1 MNQFN
6 YGGKIMTSRKLTAN
20 EVEILEKQNCSAED
34 WDRVNV
40 HPDFNTSLVRN
51 CLFSG
56 DIKIGKNTDVGSIKC
71 ELYGSRIHNCQ
82 IGDHVRISNVTWL
95 ADYEIG
101 DSAILEAVGEISMS
115 GESTFGN
122 GCVLDI
128 LNEGGGRELT
138 IFNDLTS
145 QIAYLQVLYKHNAE
159 FSEKLQAV
167 IDKEVSRKASNK
179 GTIGNHTKIRH
190 CSSLQ
195 DVNIGDYANIR
206 GAKRLKNGS
215 IISSENSPVFIG
227 EGVIADDFIVQEGSK
242 IDSGVVM
249 DKCFVGQAV
258 KLGKQ
263 FSAENSA
270 FFANC
275 EGFHGEACSVFAG
288 PYTVSH
294 HKSSLLIAGLYSFYN
309 AGSGTNMSNHM
320 YKLGPIHQ
328 SILERGSK
336 TGSFSYILAPSR
348 VGAFSVVIGKHF
360 VNFDASEFPF
370 SYITEEHGNSYLTP
384 AMNLLTVGTRRDSE
398 KWPKRDKRGEQKR
411 DLIQFELYNPYIVDR
426 VRKGRDILKELYE
439 TTEKSKE
446 TIFRKG
452 LKIRRLMMKTS
463 AKYYDLALKIYAAK
477 NLAEALESGS
487 GIEKLFATLKE
498 YKASEWVDLLG
509 MICRKDRVSA
519 FENDVIAG
527 KLTNVSDLLS
537 ALGKINSAYAQ
548 DAKDHAMAFI
558 VQQLEKEPA
567 DISKEDLKAILSE
580 GAKAFVKLNKLI
592 REDAVKEFDSGAQIG
607 YGIDGDTETVQ
618 ADFEAVRGNKETNS
632 FIVGLQEESEAI
644 TEKWQSLIK

>member
-1 MNQFN
+1 
-6 YGGKIMTSRKLTAN
+6 MTSRKLTAV
-20 EVEILEKQNCSAED
+20 EVDILKKQNCHAQD
-34 WDRVNV
+34 WDRVEVDQNFD
-40 HPDFNTSLVRN
+40 PSLVN
-51 CLFSG
+51 SCLFSG
-56 DIKIGKNTDVGSIKC
+56 DINIGKNTGAVGVKC
-71 ELYGSRIHNCQ
+71 ELYGSRIHNCS
-82 IGDHVRISNVTWL
+82 IGDHVQISNVTWL

-101 DSAILEAVGEISMS
+101 NSVILEAVGEISMS
-115 GESTFGN
+115 GESKFGN

-145 QIAYLQVLYKHNAE
+145 QIAYLQVLYKHKAK

-167 IDKEVSRKASNK
+167 IDKEVVTKVSKI
-179 GTIGNHTKIRH
+179 GMIGNNVIIRH
-190 CSSLQ
+190 CSSIQ
-195 DVNIGDYANIR
+195 DVNVGSYTNIR
-206 GAKRLKNGS
+206 GAQRLKDGS
-215 IISSENSPVFIG
+215 ILSSENAPVFIG
-227 EGVIADDFIVQEGSK
+227 EGVIADEFIVQEGSK

-370 SYITEEHGNSYLTP
+370 SYLTEEHGSSYLTP

-398 KWPKRDKRGEQKR
+398 KWPKRDKRGECKR
-411 DLIQFELYNPYIVDR
+411 DLIQFDLYNPYIIDR
-426 VRKGRDILKELYE
+426 VKKGHDILKGLYE
-439 TTEKSKE
+439 TTDKSKN
-446 TIFRKG
+446 TVLRKG
-452 LKIRRLMMKTS
+452 LLIRRLMMKTS
-463 AKYYDLALKIYAAK
+463 AKYYNLALKVYAAK
-477 NLAEALESGS
+477 NLAEALESG
-487 GIEKLFATLKE
+487 EDVDKLLASVAN
-498 YKASEWVDLLG
+498 YKTSEWVDILG
-509 MICRKDRVSA
+509 LICRKDRVAA
-519 FENDVIAG
+519 FEQDVIAG
-527 KLTNVSDLLS
+527 KISGVEAVLMALKDLQARYES
-537 ALGKINSAYAQ
+537 

-558 VQQLEKEPA
+558 VQQLEKEPT
-567 DISKEDLKAILSE
+567 DISRKDLKMILAE

-592 REDAVKEFDSGAQIG
+592 KEDAIKEFDSGAQIG
-607 YGIDGDTETVQ
+607 YGIDGDLETKQ

-632 FIVGLQEESEAI
+632 FIIGLEEESESIA
-644 TEKWQSLIK
+644 EKWMMLMK

>member
-1 MNQFN
+1 
-6 YGGKIMTSRKLTAN
+6 MTSRKLTAT
-20 EVEILEKQNCSAED
+20 EIDILKRQNCRAED
-34 WDRVNV
+34 WSRIDVD
-40 HPDFNTSLVRN
+40 PDFDPSLVHS
-51 CLFSG
+51 CIFSG
-56 DIKIGKNTDVGSIKC
+56 DIKIGKNTGAEKINC
-71 ELYGSRIHNCQ
+71 ELYGSRIHHCK
-82 IGDHVRISNVTWL
+82 IGDHVRISNVSWL
-95 ADYEIG
+95 ADYDIG
-101 DSAILEAVGEISMS
+101 DEVILEAVGEISMS

-145 QIAYLQVLYKHNAE
+145 QIAYLQVLYKHNEA
-159 FSEKLQAV
+159 FSKKLQAV
-167 IDKEVSRKASNK
+167 IEKETATKAAK
-179 GTIGNHTKIRH
+179 TGTIGACAKIRH
-190 CSSLQ
+190 CSSMQ
-195 DVNIGDYANIR
+195 DVNVGPYANIR

-215 IISSENSPVFIG
+215 VISSEGAPVFIG
-227 EGVIADDFIVQEGSK
+227 EGVIADDFIVQEGSQ
-242 IDSGVVM
+242 IDSGVVL

-370 SYITEEHGNSYLTP
+370 SYITEEHGSSYLTP

-398 KWPKRDKRGEQKR
+398 KWPKRDKRSESKR
-411 DLIQFELYNPYIVDR
+411 DLIQFELYNPYVIDR
-426 VRKGRDILKELYE
+426 VKKGHDILKELYE
-439 TTEKSKE
+439 TTDKSKN
-446 TIFRKG
+446 TVFRKG
-452 LKIRRLMMKTS
+452 LLIRRLMMKTS
-463 AKYYDLALKIYAAK
+463 AKYYNLALKIYAAK
-477 NLAEALESGS
+477 NLALALEQGLASDDVIKL
-487 GIEKLFATLKE
+487 IEAAKQQETG
-498 YKASEWVDLLG
+498 EWVDILG
-509 MICRKDRVSA
+509 MICRKDRVCA
-519 FENDVIAG
+519 FEDDIEKERITHV
-527 KLTNVSDLLS
+527 DQLLS
-537 ALGKINSAYAQ
+537 ALEKIHDAYEK
-548 DAKDHAMAFI
+548 DARDHAMTFI
-558 VQQLEKEPA
+558 AKELGKESEN
-567 DISKEDLKAILSE
+567 IGVEDLKMILSE

-592 REDAVKEFDSGAQIG
+592 KEDAVKEFDPGAQIG
-607 YGIDGDTETVQ
+607 YGIDGDAETVR

-632 FIVGLQEESEAI
+632 FITGLEKESEVI
-644 TEKWQSLIK
+644 SEKWETLIS